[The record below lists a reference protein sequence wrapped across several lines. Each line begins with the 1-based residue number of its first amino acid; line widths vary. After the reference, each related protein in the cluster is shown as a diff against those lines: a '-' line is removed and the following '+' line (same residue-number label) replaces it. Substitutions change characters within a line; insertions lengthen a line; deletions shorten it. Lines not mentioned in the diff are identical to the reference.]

1 MFLVN
6 SCTQLIHCLDP
17 HKNVKPRSRSHGH
30 DLHDE
35 VEAYV
40 NAVLVTLPASD
51 QRLDEIRSELKNDDT
66 LKTVMQYVQNGWP
79 GEKPRIHGP
88 IAKYWSKR
96 GNISLHD
103 GLLLRG

>member
-17 HKNVKPRSRSHGH
+17 HKKVKPRI
-30 DLHDE
+30 E
-35 VEAYV
+35 VMACV

-66 LKTVMQYVQNGWP
+66 QGCDAVCTEWV
-79 GEKPRIHGP
+79 
-88 IAKYWSKR
+88 A
-96 GNISLHD
+96 
-103 GLLLRG
+103 